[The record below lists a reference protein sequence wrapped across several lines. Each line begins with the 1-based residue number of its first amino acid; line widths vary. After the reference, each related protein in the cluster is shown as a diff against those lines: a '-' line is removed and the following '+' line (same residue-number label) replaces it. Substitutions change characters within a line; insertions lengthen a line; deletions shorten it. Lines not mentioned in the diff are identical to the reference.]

1 MSVVT
6 LDGGMLHYEVLG
18 RGRPLIFL
26 HGWVGSWRYWIPT
39 MQAASIGFRTY
50 ALDLW
55 GFGDTAR
62 NSSLYTIEQQTR
74 LLDSFMDT
82 MGIGKIALV
91 GHGLGAIVAMS
102 FAVQNPRLVDR
113 ILLNCLPLSPTSIN
127 SRLRIAPIDE
137 LVEWLLASLPT
148 TEAARAE
155 APRADPAALQVSL
168 DSLLNIS
175 VLDLLQTMTTP
186 CLLVYGQNDPAVEFP
201 RPEML
206 AKFPEQSHYVV
217 FEQSGHF
224 PMLDE
229 PTQYNRL
236 LGDFLALASGESPRQ
251 LQLKEEW
258 KRRVR

>member
-39 MQAASIGFRTY
+39 MQAVSIGFRAY
-50 ALDLW
+50 ALDMW

-62 NSSLYTIEQQTR
+62 NSSLYTIEQQTK

-113 ILLNCLPLSPTSIN
+113 VLLNCLPLSATSIN
-127 SRLRIAPIDE
+127 SRLRMASIEE
-137 LVEWLLASLPT
+137 LIEWLLSHQAT
-148 TEAARAE
+148 MEAARAE
-155 APRADPAALQVSL
+155 APRADPVALQMSL
-168 DSLLNIS
+168 DSLQYVSLK
-175 VLDLLQTMTTP
+175 DLVQAMTIP
-186 CLLVYGQNDPAVEFP
+186 SLLVFGQNDPAVELP
-201 RPEML
+201 SLEVL
-206 AKFPEQSHYVV
+206 SNLPEQSHYVV

-224 PMLDE
+224 PMLD
-229 PTQYNRL
+229 Y
-236 LGDFLALASGESPRQ
+236 
-251 LQLKEEW
+251 
-258 KRRVR
+258 